1 MEINLVNINK
11 MLTELCKSKFTLK
24 HLGDSVSIRTTNITD
39 YELIKKK
46 LKEINKMYH
55 TFTPTDRRDPFHPP
69 KRRRTVVVVKNLTQ
83 WAGAGSGESADTFYE
98 GYRRIGGK
106 KVNAR
111 GLLYEKFQVRRKN
124 LGKTDI
130 VQIAKRRKSTSTTPL
145 QSTDTDLS
153 PDRLFSSEN
162 GGCTMTGS
170 QAGGAISIASQRRG
184 VLVVGVSEY

>member
-83 WAGAGSGESADTFYE
+83 WAGAGSGTW
-98 GYRRIGGK
+98 R
-106 KVNAR
+106 
-111 GLLYEKFQVRRKN
+111 RRK
-124 LGKTDI
+124 KF
-130 VQIAKRRKSTSTTPL
+130 K
-145 QSTDTDLS
+145 
-153 PDRLFSSEN
+153 
-162 GGCTMTGS
+162 
-170 QAGGAISIASQRRG
+170 
-184 VLVVGVSEY
+184 LVVFSPAFSQTRSWMFLTIRLQISWLVTMERLEFSATG